1 MDTTTWLVILGVLT
15 ASVGGAYIYY
25 RRRAKDVQQLFE
37 QVSESAKQI
46 PQQKRPSFILFM
58 FKESVRASKAK
69 KGTPPRSNSDP
80 KQLEAQLV
88 QMTFILKD
96 RSKVTDKN
104 MKRAL
109 QTYDSYKEWE
119 KKRTSKTAKT
129 A

>member
-1 MDTTTWLVILGVLT
+1 MDMTILTVTVVVLG
-15 ASVGGAYIYY
+15 AAVGGAYFYF

-46 PQQKRPSFILFM
+46 PQQKRSSFILFM

-69 KGTPPRSNSDP
+69 KGTTPRTNSDP

-88 QMTFILKD
+88 QMTSILKD

-109 QTYDSYKEWE
+109 QTYDSYKDWE
-119 KKRTSKTAKT
+119 KKRASKTSKTA
-129 A
+129 